1 MKVMN
6 LEEPSFGDNYIHE
19 FVLEHLDH
27 DTGPNVKREDTSP
40 TVLGNGAGSKHLWNG
55 TTMDE
60 NGGIVPIRL
69 KAASNGVVT
78 AGVGSGWHLEDAR
91 KLHACSPGPG
101 DLFTHVGAPTH
112 GQPMLFNPPLSG
124 VPSTPPETPPVI
136 GSPNSSGGAGGVN
149 GGVGPSNGGYV
160 GGAYYGTRSQTGL
173 VEEMMFLPQ
182 TMRGEQPLDLRP
194 LHCSIGPEGDW
205 IDRKEYASVLAVS
218 NGQNGQNGMLGAGG
232 GSTGGG
238 GGGTGGPNGGVGP
251 VGNNG
256 VSVGGGVGGGF
267 QHHHHHIAAQ
277 LEFGPLNMHNVSHQ
291 HPHHHHSHHHHAL
304 HTNRPHSV
312 SSTSSTISP
321 RNGTS
326 SGGSCYN
333 GLGGS
338 GSGNGLSSEDIIND
352 ELLMTLSV
360 RELNKRLHGCPRDQ
374 VVRLKQKRRTLK
386 NRGYAQNCRSKR
398 LQQRHDLEITN
409 RHLHHEMQQMK
420 KMDLVD
426 LPLV

>member
-1 MKVMN
+1 MN
-6 LEEPSFGDNYIHE
+6 LEEPSFGDNYIQE

-40 TVLGNGAGSKHLWNG
+40 TILGNGAGSKHLWNG
-55 TTMDE
+55 ATTMDE

-69 KAASNGVVT
+69 KAVSNGVVAT
-78 AGVGSGWHLEDAR
+78 GVGNGWHLEDAR
-91 KLHACSPGPG
+91 KLHAACSPGPG

-136 GSPNSSGGAGGVN
+136 GSPNSSGGVGGTGGVVS
-149 GGVGPSNGGYV
+149 GGGGYV
-160 GGAYYGTRSQTGL
+160 NGPYYGTRSQTGL

-205 IDRKEYASVLAVS
+205 IDRKEYTGVLTVAS
-218 NGQNGQNGMLGAGG
+218 GPNGQNGMLGGV
-232 GSTGGG
+232 GGG
-238 GGGTGGPNGGVGP
+238 GGGGGAAGPNGGIVT
-251 VGNNG
+251 
-256 VSVGGGVGGGF
+256 VSNTAASGGGGVGGPF
-267 QHHHHHIAAQ
+267 QHHHHHITAAQ
-277 LEFGPLNMHNVSHQ
+277 LEFGPLSMHNVSHQ
-291 HPHHHHSHHHHAL
+291 HPHHHHSHHHHHHHSL

-321 RNGTS
+321 RHGTS
-326 SGGSCYN
+326 SSGGGSCYN

-338 GSGNGLSSEDIIND
+338 GSGNGLSSEDLIND

-398 LQQRHDLEITN
+398 GSQH
-409 RHLHHEMQQMK
+409 
-420 KMDLVD
+420 
-426 LPLV
+426 

>member
-1 MKVMN
+1 MN
-6 LEEPSFGDNYIHE
+6 LEEPSFGDNYIQE
-19 FVLEHLDH
+19 FVLDHLDH

-40 TVLGNGAGSKHLWNG
+40 TVLGNGAGTKSLWNG
-55 TTMDE
+55 TTVDE
-60 NGGIVPIRL
+60 NGVIVPIRL
-69 KAASNGVVT
+69 KAVNNG
-78 AGVGSGWHLEDAR
+78 GVGSGGGWHLEDAR
-91 KLHACSPGPG
+91 KLHACSPGSG

-136 GSPNSSGGAGGVN
+136 GSPNSSGGAGAGA
-149 GGVGPSNGGYV
+149 GGVTNGGGYV

-218 NGQNGQNGMLGAGG
+218 NGPNGQPGMLGGGGAGG
-232 GSTGGG
+232 PGVVGAGGVG
-238 GGGTGGPNGGVGP
+238 TVGNGGTGINGG
-251 VGNNG
+251 
-256 VSVGGGVGGGF
+256 SVGGAGSGGGY
-267 QHHHHHIAAQ
+267 QHHHHHHLTSAQ

-291 HPHHHHSHHHHAL
+291 HPHHHHHHHHHHAL

-321 RNGTS
+321 RIGTS
-326 SGGSCYN
+326 SSGGGSCYN

-338 GSGNGLSSEDIIND
+338 GSGNGLSEDLIND

-420 KMDLVD
+420 RYGNTLV
-426 LPLV
+426 

>member
-1 MKVMN
+1 
-6 LEEPSFGDNYIHE
+6 
-19 FVLEHLDH
+19 
-27 DTGPNVKREDTSP
+27 
-40 TVLGNGAGSKHLWNG
+40 
-55 TTMDE
+55 
-60 NGGIVPIRL
+60 
-69 KAASNGVVT
+69 
-78 AGVGSGWHLEDAR
+78 
-91 KLHACSPGPG
+91 
-101 DLFTHVGAPTH
+101 
-112 GQPMLFNPPLSG
+112 MLFNPPLSG

-136 GSPNSSGGAGGVN
+136 GSPNSSGGTGGVN
-149 GGVGPSNGGYV
+149 GVVASGGGYV

-218 NGQNGQNGMLGAGG
+218 NGQVGQN
-232 GSTGGG
+232 
-238 GGGTGGPNGGVGP
+238 
-251 VGNNG
+251 
-256 VSVGGGVGGGF
+256 
-267 QHHHHHIAAQ
+267 
-277 LEFGPLNMHNVSHQ
+277 EFGPLNMHSVSHQ

-326 SGGSCYN
+326 SSGGGSCYN

-338 GSGNGLSSEDIIND
+338 GSGNGLSSEDLIND

-386 NRGYAQNCRSKR
+386 NRGYAQNCRSK
-398 LQQRHDLEITN
+398 
-409 RHLHHEMQQMK
+409 
-420 KMDLVD
+420 
-426 LPLV
+426 